1 MGPGLETVLA
11 QILGEALGLPPDRFE
26 VRHTDTATVESGIG
40 TYGSRGTVTA
50 GNAAHLAAG
59 KLVAEA
65 RSRAAELWGVSADV
79 IKYEGGELGAG
90 GQRITIGELA
100 GRKRLA
106 TGASFNVPKVTYA
119 GCGVAVIADID
130 ADTGQVQ
137 LRRVVVGADVGRAV
151 NPALVDGQLVGGVAF
166 GIGNTLLEGLEYD
179 ADGQLLTG
187 TLMDYALPLAA
198 DVPMVEGF
206 YQEVAAHTNPLG
218 LRGLGECGNPGLGGA
233 IANAVC
239 DAFRGAGRPGRVPS
253 PQSREPQA
261 SSRKGVA
268 AGDASA
274 VHRILAAAP
283 PAELG

>member
-1 MGPGLETVLA
+1 M
-11 QILGEALGLPPDRFE
+11 
-26 VRHTDTATVESGIG
+26 ESGIG

-100 GRKRLA
+100 ARKRLA

-130 ADTGQVQ
+130 ADTGLVR

-198 DVPMVEGF
+198 DVPVVDGF
-206 YQEVAAHTNPLG
+206 YQEVAADESA
-218 LRGLGECGNPGLGGA
+218 RAARARRVWQPGARRRHRQCRVRRLP
-233 IANAVC
+233 
-239 DAFRGAGRPGRVPS
+239 GAGVAITALPLTPARV
-253 PQSREPQA
+253 REA
-261 SSRKGVA
+261 IRT
-268 AGDASA
+268 AG
-274 VHRILAAAP
+274 L
-283 PAELG
+283 